1 MASKRL
7 LDNLIEETD
16 LSKRIRLE
24 HKLISVTINNNY
36 PEVDIDHHHEIQKL
50 LLIFNLLIEAET
62 NKENLNQD
70 VQDRIPDILL
80 TIAEKLLQLLHN
92 NTDS

>member
-36 PEVDIDHHHEIQKL
+36 PEVDIDHHHKIQKL